1 MKYHFMGQQEQY
13 ATALQCRV
21 LGVSVSGYYAW
32 CQRNREDPVSRRA
45 QGNRQLLV
53 QIRTIF
59 EQHRRRYGSP
69 RIYQELQAA
78 GVKCSRK
85 RVARL
90 MRQEQLW
97 ACRARRYRKTT
108 DSKHSHPVA
117 ANLLDRRFAV
127 QEIKAVNRAW
137 AGDITYI
144 STTEG
149 WMYLAVLLDL
159 YSRRVIGWAMDSSL
173 GEELVQRALKM
184 ALANRQPPAGV
195 LHHSDRG
202 CQYAAQQYQ
211 SRLAESGLVCSMS
224 GKGDCWDNAPVESF
238 FATLKKELIHQRHY
252 ASREEARLEVFEFIE
267 VYYNR
272 QRRHS
277 TLGYLSPSEFEDK
290 SSSQSSQIRLVA

>member
-1 MKYHFMGQQEQY
+1 MKYHFIGQQEEY

-21 LGVSVSGYYAW
+21 LGVSVSGYHAW
-32 CQRNREDPVSRRA
+32 CKRSREDRGSRRA
-45 QGNRQLLV
+45 QDNRHLLV
-53 QIRTIF
+53 QIRAAF

-69 RIYQELQAA
+69 RIYAELRAA

-90 MRQEQLW
+90 MRQEQLR
-97 ACRARRYRKTT
+97 ACRPRRYRKTT
-108 DSKHSHPVA
+108 DSNHSHPVA
-117 ANLLDRRFAV
+117 ANLLERRFAV
-127 QEIKAVNRAW
+127 QEVKAINRAW

-144 STTEG
+144 FTAEG

-173 GEELVQRALKM
+173 GEELVQRALTM
-184 ALANRQPPAGV
+184 ALTNRQPTTGV

-202 CQYAAQQYQ
+202 SQYAAREYQ
-211 SRLAESGLVCSMS
+211 CRLEESGLVCSMS
-224 GKGDCWDNAPVESF
+224 AKGDCWDNAPVESF
-238 FATLKKELIHQRHY
+238 FATLKKELIHQRSY
-252 ASREEARLEVFEFIE
+252 GSREEARLEVFEFIE

-277 TLGYLSPSEFEDK
+277 TLGYLSPSEFEEK
-290 SSSQSSQIRLVA
+290 SSSQPSQIRLVA

>member
-1 MKYHFMGQQEQY
+1 MKYQFIQQGQY

-21 LGVSVSGYYAW
+21 LGVSVSGYHAW
-32 CQRNREDPVSRRA
+32 CKRSREDRVSRRA
-45 QGNRQLLV
+45 QDNRQLLV
-53 QIRTIF
+53 QIRAVF

-69 RIYQELQAA
+69 RIYAELRAA

-90 MRQEQLW
+90 MRQEQLR
-97 ACRARRYRKTT
+97 ACRPRHYRKTT
-108 DSKHSHPVA
+108 DSNHSHPVA
-117 ANLLDRRFAV
+117 ANLLERRFAV
-127 QEIKAVNRAW
+127 QEVKEINRAW
-137 AGDITYI
+137 VGDITYI
-144 STTEG
+144 FTREG

-184 ALANRQPPAGV
+184 ALTNRQPTAGV
-195 LHHSDRG
+195 IHHSDRG
-202 CQYAAQQYQ
+202 SQYAAREYQ
-211 SRLAESGLVCSMS
+211 GHLAESGLLCSMS

-238 FATLKKELIHQRHY
+238 FATLKKELIHQRQY
-252 ASREEARLEVFEFIE
+252 ARRKEAQLEVFEFIE

-277 TLGYLSPSEFEDK
+277 TLGYLSPTEFEEK
-290 SSSQSSQIRLVA
+290 SSSQPSQIRLVA

>member
-1 MKYHFMGQQEQY
+1 MKYQFIGQQAED

-21 LGVSVSGYYAW
+21 LGVSASGYHAW
-32 CQRNREDPVSRRA
+32 CQRRREDRGSQRA
-45 QGNRQLLV
+45 QDNRRLLV
-53 QIRTIF
+53 QIRAVF
-59 EQHRRRYGSP
+59 EQHHRRYGSP
-69 RIYQELQAA
+69 RIHAELRAA

-97 ACRARRYRKTT
+97 ACRARRYHKTT

-117 ANLLDRRFAV
+117 ANVLERRFAV
-127 QEIKAVNRAW
+127 QQIKAVNRAW

-184 ALANRQPPAGV
+184 ALTNRQPAAGV
-195 LHHSDRG
+195 IHHSDRG
-202 CQYAAQQYQ
+202 SQYAAREYQ
-211 SRLAESGLVCSMS
+211 CRLEESGLVCSMS
-224 GKGDCWDNAPVESF
+224 AKGDCWDNAPVESF
-238 FATLKKELIHQRHY
+238 FATLKKELIHQRSYGSHK
-252 ASREEARLEVFEFIE
+252 EARLEVFEFIE

-277 TLGYLSPSEFEDK
+277 TLGYLSPSEFEET
-290 SSSQSSQIRLVA
+290 SSSQPSQSGLVA